1 MCPYSE
7 MFWSAF
13 SRIRPEYGEI
23 RSGTQSILY
32 KFTFVCLWFFLIFLF
47 LILIIWISII
57 LFLRSAYQKKESS
70 CEIKIFHCQSEYK
83 LQKEEYVF
91 MTTWHCICICA
102 HIGRTLL
109 RLCHKLKLFCLINI
123 YAFVVLA

>member
-7 MFWSAF
+7 LFWSVF
-13 SRIRPEYGEI
+13 FRIRPEYGEI
-23 RSGTQSILY
+23 RSDTQPILY

-70 CEIKIFHCQSEYK
+70 CEIKIFHCQSGYK
-83 LQKEEYVF
+83 LQKEKYVF

-102 HIGRTLL
+102 PIGRTLL
-109 RLCHKLKLFCLINI
+109 ILSCTLKLLCLNNI